1 MALAEVVDQNTNYE
15 HSESQ
20 APGPVHDN
28 ENWEDDYDEMYKMDF
43 LMFNYDPTP
52 YFKISRK

>member
-28 ENWEDDYDEMYKMDF
+28 ENWEDDYDKMYDKMD
-43 LMFNYDPTP
+43 
-52 YFKISRK
+52 